1 MLFVQDM
8 AADYVK
14 RGDMDG
20 NKQICPRI
28 KTNIK
33 TIFEF
38 SGVLV
43 PGDILNL
50 SRSGIFVRT
59 DIQPP
64 VDEALSLRFYL
75 PGDPEPLEVEGRTIW
90 IQNTANALPGI
101 GVQFDNIP
109 QFDKERI
116 HAFVECHMHMGN

>member
-1 MLFVQDM
+1 M
-8 AADYVK
+8 AADYLNGGAMYEK
-14 RGDMDG
+14 
-20 NKQICPRI
+20 KQKFSRI
-28 KTNIK
+28 QTNIK

-50 SRSGIFVRT
+50 SKSGIFVRT

-75 PGDPEPLEVEGRTIW
+75 PGDPDPLEVEGRAIW
-90 IQNTANALPGI
+90 IQNTANAVPGM

-116 HAFVECHMHMGN
+116 HAFVECHMYMGN